1 MTRQLQWRGAFAWL
15 TFGLL
20 ALGLTGCPAADRG
33 SKAPASKPSAPVAEK
48 KSAAEKTPEIA
59 PNQSPAPDAAPEQ
72 PSKPAEAADAEA
84 DRRGEKARDLGKP
97 LVDNVEKLRALAPD
111 VWLDLENKYVIFLG
125 EVCRADYPLEFLVT
139 YRDRA
144 YEAIITSNVKP
155 SVGHAGLLALGAEP
169 GKPVQFEPEF
179 APPTGTEVAIELRW
193 KGADGKVQSAPA
205 QEWVRNVQT
214 KKPLE
219 VNWVFAGSKMWKD
232 QAAGT
237 ERYMADFGEFICLLN
252 LTTAMLDLP
261 IRSQSALESRLFEAN
276 LERLPPTGT
285 PVTLLLKPK
294 VKKAE

>member
-111 VWLDLENKYVIFLG
+111 VWLDLEN
-125 EVCRADYPLEFLVT
+125 
-139 YRDRA
+139 
-144 YEAIITSNVKP
+144 
-155 SVGHAGLLALGAEP
+155 
-169 GKPVQFEPEF
+169 
-179 APPTGTEVAIELRW
+179 
-193 KGADGKVQSAPA
+193 
-205 QEWVRNVQT
+205 
-214 KKPLE
+214 
-219 VNWVFAGSKMWKD
+219 
-232 QAAGT
+232 
-237 ERYMADFGEFICLLN
+237 
-252 LTTAMLDLP
+252 
-261 IRSQSALESRLFEAN
+261 
-276 LERLPPTGT
+276 
-285 PVTLLLKPK
+285 
-294 VKKAE
+294 